1 MEGLT
6 STVQKVLTRD
16 AFFFVGNLLSI
27 VSFVLTIVVLLNVRK
42 LRNAYK
48 LRGRGPSLIKDLS
61 KCASNLS
68 GFLNDYNEF
77 LPQINEELAKVKAKL
92 RSMERKL
99 GGSPKKSVKHVI
111 AYIDQCSISTQN
123 EEQVRETYVEIR
135 NVVEELIENQ
145 KDLDWEL

>member
-1 MEGLT
+1 MEALT
-6 STVQKVLTRD
+6 GAVQKILTRD
-16 AFFFVGNLLSI
+16 TFFFVGNLLSI
-27 VSFVLTIVVLLNVRK
+27 VSFVLTIFVLLNVRK

-68 GFLNDYNEF
+68 RFLNDYNEF

-99 GGSPKKSVKHVI
+99 SRGPKKSVKHVI
-111 AYIDQCSISTQN
+111 TYIDQCEISAQN
-123 EEQVRETYVEIR
+123 EKQVRETYVEIR
-135 NVVEELIENQ
+135 KVIEELIENQ
-145 KDLDWEL
+145 KDLEWEL